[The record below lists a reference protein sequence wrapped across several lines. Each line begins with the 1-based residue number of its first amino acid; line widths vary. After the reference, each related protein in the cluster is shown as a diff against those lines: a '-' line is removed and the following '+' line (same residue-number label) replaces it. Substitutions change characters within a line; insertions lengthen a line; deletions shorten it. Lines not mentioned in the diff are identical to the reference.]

1 MTTEMSPLYQEA
13 LRRIGA
19 ECGPPVARQAHPGYY
34 SRRIVAAVSVAG
46 AARNVAALEGL
57 GPPLGIVP
65 RLVETIGRR
74 LAGAALDL
82 DRPKDLGT
90 VEGWVELLRAQRT
103 YIQAIDADDEEAE
116 REREEARRRNDQAER
131 ERQEMLRRT
140 VDSPY
145 LTAEEAVLYLRL
157 GSRKALYALV
167 ARGLVKPLPGSRR
180 YRFTAA
186 ELDAYLRRR
195 PR

>member
-1 MTTEMSPLYQEA
+1 MSPLYQEA
-13 LRRIGA
+13 LRRIEA
-19 ECGPPVARQAHPGYY
+19 EGGPPVARQAHPGYY
-34 SRRIVAAVSVAG
+34 SRRIVAARSVAD
-46 AARNVAALEGL
+46 AARKVAALEGP

-65 RLVETIGRR
+65 RLVGTIGRR
-74 LAGAALDL
+74 LAGAALDPGGP
-82 DRPKDLGT
+82 RDLWT
-90 VEGWVELLRAQRT
+90 VEGWVELLRAQRA

-116 REREEARRRNDQAER
+116 REREEARHRNDWAER
-131 ERQEMLRRT
+131 ERQERLRRT

-157 GSRKALYALV
+157 GSRKALYGLV
-167 ARGLVKPLPGSRR
+167 ARGLVKPMPGSRR

-195 PR
+195 QR